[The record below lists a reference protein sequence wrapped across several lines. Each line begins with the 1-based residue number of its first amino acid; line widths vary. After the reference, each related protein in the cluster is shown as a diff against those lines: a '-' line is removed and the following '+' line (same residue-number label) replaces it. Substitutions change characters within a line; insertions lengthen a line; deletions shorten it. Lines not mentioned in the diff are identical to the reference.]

1 MKKSNVFLP
10 AIGTA
15 LLVMSSCNRMT
26 ENNTPSAVTETIVQ
40 RELAVMESETISEE
54 MAERGSFLEMAC
66 FNGPFLGAGA
76 LNMLPECAEV
86 LDSGEASDPRVITI
100 GFEDGCTGSNGMPLG
115 GSLEIELIGA
125 DGVWAVGDQRT
136 VTHVDFQR
144 GPRIM
149 NGTRA
154 RTLVSLDAAEQPSFE
169 RVHDMTFEHAWG
181 VVTQAATG
189 STQWLAGFETP
200 GDCTDD
206 VWVRNTEATWTGPQ
220 GNGTSRTA
228 TDLTW
233 DGACGYLVS
242 GTVVINRPFHN
253 VTIDFGDGTCD
264 ALATVEHNGS
274 QYELNLET
282 HELTP
287 L

>member
-1 MKKSNVFLP
+1 MKNSHLFLS

-26 ENNTPSAVTETIVQ
+26 ENNTPSAVTENIVQ

-54 MAERGSFLEMAC
+54 IAERGSLLEMEC

-86 LDSGEASDPRVITI
+86 ADSGVASDPRVITI

-144 GPRIM
+144 GPRVM
-149 NGTRA
+149 NGTRT
-154 RTLVSLDAAEQPSFE
+154 RTLVFLDAAEQPTFE
-169 RVHDMTFEHAWG
+169 REHDMTFEHAWG
-181 VVTQAATG
+181 EVTQVATG

-264 ALATVEHNGS
+264 GLATVEHNGS

-282 HELTP
+282 HELSP